1 MLSVEK
7 EWTVICYSELKASGG
22 FTGNVPDKITCI
34 ELRER
39 LGGPQDTVAVL
50 QCNSLRWYGQMLQ
63 KDVSEWVKKQWILW
77 LKMPGPELDHRENGR
92 N

>member
-50 QCNSLRWYGQMLQ
+50 QCNRLLC
-63 KDVSEWVKKQWILW
+63 
-77 LKMPGPELDHRENGR
+77 
-92 N
+92 

>member
-1 MLSVEK
+1 MTMVRRMCCAKLYDKVACAEVREK
-7 EWTVICYSELKASGG
+7 
-22 FTGNVPDKITCI
+22 
-34 ELRER
+34 
-39 LGGPQDTVAVL
+39 QDTVAVL
-50 QCNSLRWYGQMLQ
+50 QCNSLRWYGKMLQ